1 MHVVCMDFQNFGL
14 KIGRGVKL
22 VCDFSVSSGV
32 KDLRGCFI
40 ARYFLG
46 MSKPGLQ
53 ILRCC
58 HRKNLHLKKFLVLII
73 GQILILCCR
82 NLVNFNSGF

>member
-1 MHVVCMDFQNFGL
+1 MDFQNFGL

-22 VCDFSVSSGV
+22 VCDFAVSSGV

-53 ILRCC
+53 IEMLSQ
-58 HRKNLHLKKFLVLII
+58 KEFKFAFKKVP
-73 GQILILCCR
+73 CSNNR
-82 NLVNFNSGF
+82 PNFNTML